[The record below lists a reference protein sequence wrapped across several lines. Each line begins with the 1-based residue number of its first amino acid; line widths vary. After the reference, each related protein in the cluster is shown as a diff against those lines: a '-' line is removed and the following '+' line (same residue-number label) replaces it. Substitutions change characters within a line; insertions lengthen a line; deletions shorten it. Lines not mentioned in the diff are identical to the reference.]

1 MMNTVSLQN
10 AFVMTMTVSASLAG
24 PSSDPQASAVTPG
37 FAVAAATKSIYLPA
51 VGVSPQQADVLST
64 QRPLSKRRQA
74 LLQTAQGQAMQ
85 VQALKDL
92 GGALHSHGVAPLV
105 ALRMRCGL
113 TQKALCE
120 ASGLPQ
126 PHISRLENGKVPNP
140 DGATLQ
146 KLAAA
151 MGMSM
156 DDVMAAI
163 EQGVSA

>member
-1 MMNTVSLQN
+1 
-10 AFVMTMTVSASLAG
+10 MTVTASLVG
-24 PSSDPQASAVTPG
+24 HSSEPQVSAVTRG
-37 FAVAAATKSIYLPA
+37 FVMPTATKSAYLPA
-51 VGVSPQQADVLST
+51 VGGASDLADAGTTARPQSM
-64 QRPLSKRRQA
+64 RRQA

-85 VQALKDL
+85 LQALKDL
-92 GGALHSHGVAPLV
+92 GSALQAHGMAPMV

-146 KLAAA
+146 RLAAA
-151 MGMSM
+151 MGVSM

-163 EQGVSA
+163 QQGVVA

>member
-1 MMNTVSLQN
+1 
-10 AFVMTMTVSASLAG
+10 MTMTVSASLAG

-37 FAVAAATKSIYLPA
+37 FTVAAATKSNYLPA
-51 VGVSPQQADVLST
+51 VGISPQQADVLST

-74 LLQTAQGQAMQ
+74 VLETAQGQAMQ

-92 GGALHSHGVAPLV
+92 GVALQAHGMAPLI

-113 TQKALCE
+113 TQKSLCE

-140 DGATLQ
+140 DGATLK

-151 MGMSM
+151 MGVSM
-156 DDVMAAI
+156 DDVMTAI
-163 EQGVSA
+163 QQGVTV

>member
-24 PSSDPQASAVTPG
+24 PSSDPQAFAVTPG
-37 FAVAAATKSIYLPA
+37 FAVTAATKSIYLPA
-51 VGVSPQQADVLST
+51 VGVSLQQADVMSK

-85 VQALKDL
+85 VQALKDF
-92 GGALHSHGVAPLV
+92 GGALQAHGMAPLV
-105 ALRMRCGL
+105 ALHMRCGL
-113 TQKALCE
+113 TQKALGD
-120 ASGLPQ
+120 ASYLPQ
-126 PHISRLENGKVPNP
+126 SHISRLENGKVPNP

-151 MGMSM
+151 MGVSM
-156 DDVMAAI
+156 DDVMTAI
-163 EQGVSA
+163 QQGVTV